1 MKQFFT
7 FIRYTICVYG
17 LSCAQ
22 CETGPCGDEMQG
34 KEWVIT

>member
-7 FIRYTICVYG
+7 FIHYTICVYG
-17 LSCAQ
+17 LPCAQ

-34 KEWVIT
+34 KE